1 MTKILSLKLVRC
13 IKVTSYL
20 FDGSKYRDNILLCF
34 LTNLS
39 CSKSAPTVQEEDE
52 DEEEEEGVVAG
63 YGVICGVRAVRS
75 WDADM
80 GSGGRAYIPYY
91 QAFTSCTTL
100 ALPYTAMPTSSMGSG
115 ANNTAQDLFTGKRR
129 STVL

>member
-1 MTKILSLKLVRC
+1 M
-13 IKVTSYL
+13 
-20 FDGSKYRDNILLCF
+20 
-34 LTNLS
+34 TNLS
-39 CSKSAPTVQEEDE
+39 SSRSAPTVQEE
-52 DEEEEEGVVAG
+52 EEEEEVVAG

-80 GSGGRAYIPYY
+80 GSWGRDYIPYY